1 MPFAM
6 LALVAAQITATVTDT
21 ITLDTPTGK
30 LAGTLVVP
38 ASSKPVPLVV
48 IIAGSGPTNRDG
60 NSPLLPGANNSLKLL
75 AEGLRDRGIATLRY
89 DKRGIAESVK
99 AGVSE
104 SALRF
109 DMLADDAAGWVR
121 KFRPD
126 ARFSTITVLGHSE
139 GSLLGMLA
147 TERGAAD
154 GYVSVAGAGRPAS
167 ALLREQLARQ
177 LPPDLLAFSNRAL
190 DALVAGRTVDSVPPA
205 LNVLFRPSVQP
216 YLMSWLPLD
225 PAALVKALTVPV
237 LIAQG
242 TADLQVAVRDAE
254 LLAAAQPKAK
264 LVVVNGMNH
273 VFKTPAGTDPAS
285 QQASYS
291 DPSLPVARELIE
303 AVASF
308 VQAVPRRASK

>member
-1 MPFAM
+1 MPFAL
-6 LALVAAQITATVTDT
+6 LALVAAQLTATVNDT

-30 LAGTLVVP
+30 IAGTLVVP

-121 KFRPD
+121 KLRPD
-126 ARFSTITVLGHSE
+126 SRFSTITVLGHSE

-147 TERGAAD
+147 TERAQAD
-154 GYVSVAGAGRPAS
+154 AFVSVAGAGRPAS
-167 ALLREQLARQ
+167 AVLRDQLGRQ

-190 DALVAGRTVDSVPPA
+190 DALIAGRTVDSVPPA

-216 YLMSWLPLD
+216 YLISWLPLD

-242 TADLQVAVRDAE
+242 SADIQVSVRDAE

-264 LVVVNGMNH
+264 LVVVTGMNH
-273 VFKTPAGTDPAS
+273 VFKTPAGSDPAS

-303 AVASF
+303 AVAGF
-308 VQAVPRRASK
+308 VQAVPRRAAR

>member
-1 MPFAM
+1 MPFAL
-6 LALVAAQITATVTDT
+6 LALVAAQITATVNDT

-30 LAGTLVVP
+30 IAGTLVVP

-60 NSPLLPGANNSLKLL
+60 NSPLLPGANNSLKML

-121 KFRPD
+121 KLRPD
-126 ARFSTITVLGHSE
+126 SRFSTITVLGHSE

-147 TERGAAD
+147 TERAQAD
-154 GYVSVAGAGRPAS
+154 AFVSVAGAGRPAS
-167 ALLREQLARQ
+167 AVLREQLGRQ

-190 DALVAGRTVDSVPPA
+190 DALIAGRTVDSVPPA

-216 YLMSWLPLD
+216 YLISWLPLD
-225 PAALVKALTVPV
+225 PAALVKALAVPV

-242 TADLQVAVRDAE
+242 SADIQVSVRDAE

-264 LVVVNGMNH
+264 LVVVTGMNH
-273 VFKTPAGTDPAS
+273 VFKTPAGSDPAS

-303 AVASF
+303 AVAGF
-308 VQAVPRRASK
+308 VQAVPRRAAR